1 MLYGSNNIQEESC
14 SEFGD
19 LIELKAE
26 MLLLLFML
34 HLTQFFY
41 DFILSYPCLKTN
53 KQQNIYFLILV
64 QKRSKMFRPQVMKNC
79 DELEGKKVF

>member
-1 MLYGSNNIQEESC
+1 MVLLYGSNNIQEESC

-53 KQQNIYFLILV
+53 SKILLYIFFDPV
-64 QKRSKMFRPQVMKNC
+64 AKRSQKS
-79 DELEGKKVF
+79 